1 MRQTHAERNA
11 ATRKALLE
19 ATARGLAHGGYSTLS
34 IEAVAREAGYS
45 RGAVYHQFADKE
57 ALVIAA
63 VQQAEKSWRREVGV
77 PAAAESE
84 PVAALVKLARG
95 HAVYCRRDVARLLI
109 TLRVEFFEVD
119 HPVGQV
125 VASILDSG
133 IAFITSLVAAGRAN
147 GSIPTGPPDRM
158 LALAYYGALEGTAI
172 HLSHEPGIES
182 FDELLAERAVLGVL
196 GIPAA

>member
-19 ATARGLAHGGYSTLS
+19 ATARGLAHGGYGALS
-34 IEAVAREAGYS
+34 VEAVAREAGYS

-77 PAAAESE
+77 PAATESD
-84 PVAALVKLARG
+84 PVAALVTLARG

-109 TLRVEFFEVD
+109 TLRVEFYQND
-119 HPVGQV
+119 HPVGRV
-125 VASILDSG
+125 VQSILDAG

-147 GSIPTGPPDRM
+147 GSIPAGAPDRL
-158 LALAYYGALEGTAI
+158 LALAYYGALEGTAV
-172 HLSHEPGIES
+172 HLAGEPGVKK

-196 GIPAA
+196 GIANP